1 MRILFLADPASHDLH
16 WLAQLS
22 GRHECYVL
30 LRHQHFIRYKPE
42 QLSLIEAEYGFT
54 IVGSLPDCSFARP
67 LRLIKSLR
75 VLRQVVQQRGIE
87 FLHLMYA
94 EPNALWAL
102 ASRYLRIPCCITTRG
117 TDILV
122 TIPQFFQSKNRWQ
135 QFIAKS
141 YRSAFQK
148 AAFITCT
155 SHKQQ
160 DYIQAL
166 FQIPASRIKLVRTGV
181 DFSNAIGGPADELP
195 ETLQGRRYVVF
206 PRSMRPLYNHTFSLD
221 AIGQLPSQILG
232 SCVFVFVDND
242 SVDQLY
248 VSAIKQRMASMTGVS
263 FLFLN
268 RQSQAQLYTLFRHAH
283 LVVMNPLSDGTPVS
297 AIEAIACGTPVIL
310 GPLPYDADLFG
321 QYPYRLNEWSVHE
334 LATLM
339 QELLQHDKPDM
350 QVYANHLRLRVS
362 REQQMNLLSSYYQE
376 TLQHEQHHQPL

>member
-1 MRILFLADPASHDLH
+1 
-16 WLAQLS
+16 
-22 GRHECYVL
+22 
-30 LRHQHFIRYKPE
+30 
-42 QLSLIEAEYGFT
+42 
-54 IVGSLPDCSFARP
+54 
-67 LRLIKSLR
+67 
-75 VLRQVVQQRGIE
+75 
-87 FLHLMYA
+87 
-94 EPNALWAL
+94 
-102 ASRYLRIPCCITTRG
+102 
-117 TDILV
+117 
-122 TIPQFFQSKNRWQ
+122 
-135 QFIAKS
+135 
-141 YRSAFQK
+141 
-148 AAFITCT
+148 
-155 SHKQQ
+155 
-160 DYIQAL
+160 
-166 FQIPASRIKLVRTGV
+166 
-181 DFSNAIGGPADELP
+181 
-195 ETLQGRRYVVF
+195 
-206 PRSMRPLYNHTFSLD
+206 MRPLYNHTFSLD